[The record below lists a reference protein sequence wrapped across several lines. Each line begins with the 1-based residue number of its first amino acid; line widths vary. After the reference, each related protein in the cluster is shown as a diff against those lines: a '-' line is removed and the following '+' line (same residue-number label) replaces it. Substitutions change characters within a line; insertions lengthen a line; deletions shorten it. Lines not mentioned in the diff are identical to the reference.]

1 MPGPGMTSQ
10 ETESGD
16 VSPHSRSVHI
26 GLVCPELSG
35 HLNPTLAL
43 GRELKRRGHR
53 VTHVG
58 RLDAAGAAGAAGID
72 FYPVGTG
79 EFPRGSVAAMSARL
93 GTLSGLAALRFTI
106 ADFLQVTDMLIR
118 ELPQVFA
125 SLRLDGL
132 VVDQTSPAGTS
143 VADALGLPA
152 VTLCSAL
159 PMNEEAGVPPLVT
172 GWGWRPGW
180 SGRLRNRI
188 AYLAF
193 GYATRRILKRLNDY
207 RAGRRLP
214 PARNRG
220 DLSSRLAQIA
230 QLPLELD
237 FPRRELP
244 GCFHYTG
251 PLSDPSARQPAE
263 FPFDRL
269 DGRPLVYASLG
280 TLQNRQEHVFHE
292 MAAACADLDVQ
303 LVISK
308 GRSAAE
314 TSPPLPGAP
323 LVVPFAPQL
332 ELIRRSALVITHAG
346 MNTVLEALAQGVP
359 LVAVPITNDQPG
371 VAARVAR
378 SRAGEV
384 VPLRRLTAQRLRAAV
399 VRVLSQPSYRWEAER
414 LRSCIARAGG
424 LPRAARIAELAIATG
439 QPVLSGHVGRSPE
452 DHPDD
457 GAVPGGEAPESR
469 RPAPVPHG

>member
-1 MPGPGMTSQ
+1 M
-10 ETESGD
+10 
-16 VSPHSRSVHI
+16 SPHSKAVHV

-35 HLNPTLAL
+35 HLNPMLAL
-43 GRELKRRGHR
+43 GRQLQRQGHR
-53 VTHVG
+53 VTHIG
-58 RLDAAGAAGAAGID
+58 RLDAESAAAAAGID
-72 FYPVGTG
+72 FHPVGQTRY
-79 EFPRGSVAAMSARL
+79 PPGSVAAMTARL

-106 ADFLQVTDMLIR
+106 ADFLQVTGMLLQ

-125 SLRLDGL
+125 ALRLDGL
-132 VVDQTSPAGTS
+132 IVDQTSPAGTS
-143 VADALGLPA
+143 VADAVGLPA

-172 GWGWRPGW
+172 GWPYRRGWW
-180 SGRLRNRI
+180 GRLRNRA
-188 AYLAF
+188 AYCAF
-193 GYATRRILKRLNDY
+193 SYATRPILKRLNEY
-207 RAGRRLP
+207 RIGHGLP

-220 DLSSRLAQIA
+220 KLSSRLAQIG

-244 GCFHYTG
+244 GCFHYVG
-251 PLSDPSARQPAE
+251 PLSDPAARPPAD

-269 DGRPLVYASLG
+269 DGRPLIYASLG

-292 MAAACADLDVQ
+292 IAAACAELDVQ

-314 TSPPLPGAP
+314 TSQPLPGGP

-332 ELIRRSALVITHAG
+332 ELVRRSALVITHAG

-378 SRAGEV
+378 SGAGEV
-384 VPLRRLTAQRLRAAV
+384 VPLRRLTARRLRAAV
-399 VRVLSQPSYRWEAER
+399 VRVLSQPSYRREAER
-414 LRSCIARAGG
+414 LRSCIGQAGG

-452 DHPDD
+452 DYPDD

-469 RPAPVPHG
+469 RAAPVPHG

>member
-1 MPGPGMTSQ
+1 M
-10 ETESGD
+10 
-16 VSPHSRSVHI
+16 HI
-26 GLVCPELSG
+26 GLLCPELSG

-53 VTHVG
+53 VTHIG
-58 RLDAAGAAGAAGID
+58 RLDAGSAAAAAGID
-72 FYPVGTG
+72 FHPVG
-79 EFPRGSVAAMSARL
+79 ERAFPPGSVEAMSARL
-93 GTLSGLAALRFTI
+93 GALSGVAALRFTI
-106 ADFLQVTDMLIR
+106 ADFLRVTDMLL
-118 ELPQVFA
+118 EQLPQVCT

-172 GWGWRPGW
+172 GWRYQGGWW
-180 SGRLRNRI
+180 GRLRNRT

-193 GYATRRILKRLNDY
+193 GHATRPILRRLNEY
-207 RAGRRLP
+207 RAGQGLP
-214 PARNRG
+214 TARNRG

-230 QLPLELD
+230 QLPAELD

-244 GCFHYTG
+244 GWFHYAG
-251 PLSDPSARQPAE
+251 PLSDASARPAAD

-280 TLQNRQEHVFHE
+280 TLQNRQEPVFHE
-292 MAAACADLDVQ
+292 IAAACAELDVQ

-308 GRSAAE
+308 GRTAAE
-314 TSPPLPGAP
+314 TSQTLPGAP

-332 ELIRRSALVITHAG
+332 ELLRRAALVVTHAG

-378 SRAGEV
+378 SGAGEV
-384 VPLRRLTAQRLRAAV
+384 VPLRRLTARRLRAAV
-399 VRVLSQPSYRWEAER
+399 LRVLSRPSYRREAER
-414 LRSCIARAGG
+414 LRGSIARAGG
-424 LPRAARIAELAIATG
+424 LQRAARIAELAIATG

-457 GAVPGGEAPESR
+457 GAVSGSEAPESR
-469 RPAPVPHG
+469 RLAPVPHG

>member
-1 MPGPGMTSQ
+1 M
-10 ETESGD
+10 
-16 VSPHSRSVHI
+16 SPHSKSAHI

-35 HLNPTLAL
+35 HLNPMLAL
-43 GRELKRRGHR
+43 GRQLQRQGHR
-53 VTHVG
+53 VTHIG
-58 RLDAAGAAGAAGID
+58 RLDAEPAAAAAAID
-72 FYPVGTG
+72 FRPVGETV
-79 EFPRGSVAAMSARL
+79 FPRGSVAAMSARL
-93 GTLSGLAALRFTI
+93 GTLSGLAAVRFTI
-106 ADFLQVTDMLIR
+106 AEFLQVTDMLLK
-118 ELPQVFA
+118 ELPQVVT
-125 SLRLDGL
+125 SLRVDGL

-143 VADALGLPA
+143 VADALSLPA

-172 GWGWRPGW
+172 GWRYRGGWW
-180 SGRLRNRI
+180 GRLRNRT
-188 AYLAF
+188 AYFAF
-193 GYATRRILKRLNDY
+193 RHATRPILRRLNEF

-214 PARNRG
+214 PARTRG

-244 GCFHYTG
+244 GWFHYTG
-251 PLSDPSARQPAE
+251 PLSDPSARQPAD
-263 FPFDRL
+263 FRFDRL

-280 TLQNRQEHVFHE
+280 TLQNRQEHVFHGI
-292 MAAACADLDVQ
+292 AAACAELDVQ

-314 TSPPLPGAP
+314 TSPPLPGEP

-332 ELIRRSALVITHAG
+332 ELLRRSALVITHAG

-378 SRAGEV
+378 SGAGEV
-384 VPLRRLTAQRLRAAV
+384 VPLRRLTARRLRMAV
-399 VRVLSQPSYRWEAER
+399 VRVLSQPSYRREAER
-414 LRSCIARAGG
+414 LRSCIAHAGG
-424 LPRAARIAELAIATG
+424 LPHAARIAELAIATG

-469 RPAPVPHG
+469 RSTPVPHG